1 MSIKGIQKKIGVTVD
16 GKVGP
21 DTTKKAWT
29 AYFDDKLN
37 DTDMAEL
44 NIDTDVPPPSEYVP
58 EGLDANK
65 YYQWVP
71 PLKIGQKIEVKKP
84 EPMAKP
90 EMIQSVPKVEKEDDT
105 DTVTFKPPK
114 SGIMALLDP
123 YDSPDYMGSRL
134 YLKNERENYAKAIG
148 NTPLTGKYWED
159 KDYSNDDV
167 KDLLDSAMEDVK
179 TQEAMKNAMEDRKS
193 TATSNI
199 RAITDQNLQA
209 ANALSGELIE
219 AERNNNQITTSVQN
233 NEREMAYA
241 DAEMKRLRAMGVQ
254 VDDEGRAIGD
264 SVNAKLYN
272 QNYDTYWTKSAEN
285 NSLEASRPNVA
296 GKEARRQQLFKNAEA
311 GAKLL
316 GIDFGEP
323 MALPNMAQPN
333 IAQPNIAQPKVSS
346 TQTKM
351 SQTNQRPT
359 SEPTSQDS
367 KEKAP
372 KKDPKKQPH
381 TEYTDE
387 ELLTIATA
395 PNYSSY
401 VSDNTSST
409 GKANAEISKDNFN
422 EKKKWAEREIIA
434 KINGINSPEAL
445 DRMYKIYGTHF
456 PDAFKKRMEVYKDNT
471 DTPSL
476 MMMRKYSQITKG
488 K

>member
-1 MSIKGIQKKIGVTVD
+1 
-16 GKVGP
+16 
-21 DTTKKAWT
+21 
-29 AYFDDKLN
+29 
-37 DTDMAEL
+37 
-44 NIDTDVPPPSEYVP
+44 
-58 EGLDANK
+58 
-65 YYQWVP
+65 
-71 PLKIGQKIEVKKP
+71 
-84 EPMAKP
+84 
-90 EMIQSVPKVEKEDDT
+90 
-105 DTVTFKPPK
+105 
-114 SGIMALLDP
+114 MALLDP

-219 AERNNNQITTSVQN
+219 AERNDNQITTSVQN
-233 NEREMAYA
+233 NEREMAHA

-254 VDDEGRAIGD
+254 VDNEGRAIGD

-296 GKEARRQQLFKNAEA
+296 GKEARRQQLFKNAED

-333 IAQPNIAQPKVSS
+333 MAQPKVSS
-346 TQTKM
+346 TQPDQEHIPNT
-351 SQTNQRPT
+351 
-359 SEPTSQDS
+359 TSQDS
-367 KEKAP
+367 KATVKKEQGTTIKPSKA
-372 KKDPKKQPH
+372 KAM
-381 TEYTDE
+381 TEYSDDE
-387 ELLTIATA
+387 LIKITLA

-409 GKANAEISKDNFN
+409 GKANAEISKANFD
-422 EKKKWAEREIIA
+422 EKKKAAESIIKG
-434 KINGINSPEAL
+434 KINRISTPEEL
-445 DRMYKIYGTHF
+445 KRMYKIYGGYFTKDF
-456 PDAFKKRMEVYKDNT
+456 DERMKTFQEPTPEHAKIRKAYK
-471 DTPSL
+471 L
-476 MMMRKYSQITKG
+476 AQEG

>member
-1 MSIKGIQKKIGVTVD
+1 
-16 GKVGP
+16 
-21 DTTKKAWT
+21 
-29 AYFDDKLN
+29 
-37 DTDMAEL
+37 
-44 NIDTDVPPPSEYVP
+44 
-58 EGLDANK
+58 
-65 YYQWVP
+65 
-71 PLKIGQKIEVKKP
+71 
-84 EPMAKP
+84 MAKP
-90 EMIQSVPKVEKEDDT
+90 EMIQSVPKVEKEDEDDT

-219 AERNNNQITTSVQN
+219 AERNDNQITTSVQN
-233 NEREMAYA
+233 NEREMAHA
-241 DAEMKRLRAMGVQ
+241 DAEMKRLREMGVQ
-254 VDDEGRAIGD
+254 VDIEGRAIGD
-264 SVNAKLYN
+264 SVNAKSYN
-272 QNYDTYWTKSAEN
+272 QNYDTYWSKSAEN

-296 GKEARRQQLFKNAEA
+296 GKEARRQQLFKNAED

-333 IAQPNIAQPKVSS
+333 MAQPNMAQPNMAQPKVSS
-346 TQTKM
+346 TQTNM
-351 SQTNQRPT
+351 SQTNQGPT
-359 SEPTSQDS
+359 SKTTSQDS

-372 KKDPKKQPH
+372 KKQPKP
-381 TEYTDE
+381 EYTDE
-387 ELLTIATA
+387 ELLAIVTA
-395 PNYSSY
+395 PITSSY

-422 EKKKWAEREIIA
+422 EKKKWAESIIKG
-434 KINGINSPEAL
+434 KINRISNPEEL
-445 DRMYKIYGTHF
+445 KRMYRIYGGYFTKDF
-456 PDAFKKRMEVYKDNT
+456 DERMKTFQEPTQEHAK
-471 DTPSL
+471 
-476 MMMRKYSQITKG
+476 MRKAYKLAQEG